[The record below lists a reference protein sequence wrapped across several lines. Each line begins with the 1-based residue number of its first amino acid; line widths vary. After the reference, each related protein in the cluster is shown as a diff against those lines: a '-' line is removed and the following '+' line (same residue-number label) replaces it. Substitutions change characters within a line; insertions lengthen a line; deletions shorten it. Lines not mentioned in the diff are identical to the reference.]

1 MIRAKRTIGWL
12 FIFVAIPFLV
22 EAYSLEDIVLR
33 LKEEGQ
39 KVQRLK
45 MQFLQERRSPT
56 GKLTKLQGTI
66 WLERPNGFR
75 MEVLPPYESITVIKS
90 DELWMYFPKEK
101 MAQRVK
107 LSKDPTLARWVKFL
121 QEPWEEIRKKG
132 VLEGREGDRFVIKID
147 ASSDF
152 EELSFI
158 KVWVDQKLWLP
169 VKVFMKEKTGEEA
182 TILYSKFE
190 LNPNFAPGLFE
201 LELPADVQVT
211 DL

>member
-1 MIRAKRTIGWL
+1 MKAKKVTIL
-12 FIFVAIPFLV
+12 VLLLAAIPFWV
-22 EAYSLEDIVLR
+22 QAYSLDEIVSR
-33 LKEEGQ
+33 LKEEGE

-45 MQFLQERRSPT
+45 MQFLQERRSPA
-56 GKLTKLQGTI
+56 GKVTKLQGTI

-75 MEVLPPYESITVIKS
+75 MEVSPPYESITVIKS

-107 LSKDPTLARWVKFL
+107 LSKDPTLARWIKFL

-132 VLEGREGDRFVIKID
+132 ILEGKEGDRFVIRID
-147 ASSDF
+147 TSSDF
-152 EELSFI
+152 EDLSFL

-182 TILYSKFE
+182 TIIYSKFE

-201 LELPADVQVT
+201 LNLSADVQVT